1 MTTAR
6 DVLRKMMR
14 DTRAVREQME
24 RARKAERR
32 AVRRM
37 KQ

>member
-14 DTRAVREQME
+14 DARTVREQME